1 MSDYLYLFG
10 SLILVTLSQLLLKKG
25 VGKVDKS
32 GIDGIIRIIF
42 QKHVLLGLFLNA
54 LAAILWLLA
63 LSSFD
68 LSYIFPFLSLNYI
81 LIPLLASILFNE
93 QLTGNRKLGIGI
105 ICLGLICVAF
115 S

>member
-68 LSYIFPFLSLNYI
+68 LSYIFPFRVVFLVDFTI
-81 LIPLLASILFNE
+81 VCIKFKV
-93 QLTGNRKLGIGI
+93 QQ
-105 ICLGLICVAF
+105 
-115 S
+115 